1 MAKIKR
7 VGMNFL
13 NFFKAEEILPAEFRG
28 DHELENFDKVQNT
41 EFYINF

>member
-7 VGMNFL
+7 AGINFL
-13 NFFKAEEILPAEFRG
+13 NFFKAEEILPAEFRE
-28 DHELENFDKVQNT
+28 HNELERFDKIQNT